1 MSGLVERAWRGM
13 LVAGAAAV
21 LSSMLGCSSSSSTT
35 PQTIEV
41 VPPPVPALTTPISV
55 RVVDAAT
62 GAAVTAQVTITP
74 TGPGASAISNGT
86 ATAGGSLT
94 TTAGAAAVFGTS
106 RAPSTGAPID
116 VTFRASA
123 AGFVAGA
130 ERLVLTAPGEA
141 QATVALIRVV
151 ADVNG
156 NITSL
161 PAGSTGAVVTTPAV
175 PATGV
180 PPAPITVGSAP
191 TGGTTQVTLPT
202 TVAVGSVVAGTFRP
216 AAPGVLR
223 STIISYGVTEQSAA
237 ALPGG
242 AQAAVAGAAA
252 DTTLLPLGL
261 AEIGLTDSAGA
272 AVNTFRSAANP
283 AQPGSIDVV
292 SQIPAS
298 SLKADGTPYVA
309 GDAIDV
315 FTFDDAAGSW
325 SLVANAGGVILS
337 QSGDS
342 LNVRYTVSSLSP
354 KAVGRTRSTCSS
366 TVNLVGRG
374 SDTRSLSVRV
384 SGFRYSETVSTS
396 GSSVSLRV
404 PTGNATITVRD
415 AATGATVGSSSDVNP
430 CGNPSV
436 TISLPTTPVGSL
448 ALTSV
453 EQCAS
458 GTNRRNVPLT
468 YSVLIGGNLV
478 TSGYS
483 GTGSVT
489 LPGLAAGSYSVI
501 ANYRANVANA
511 QQQQLVQTGSVTA
524 NATAAVTFQF
534 DAQCTVVTG
543 TGGG

>member
-1 MSGLVERAWRGM
+1 MGGLVERAWRGV

-41 VPPPVPALTTPISV
+41 VPPPVLALTTPISV
-55 RVVDAAT
+55 RVIDAAT

-94 TTAGAAAVFGTS
+94 TTAGAAVFGTS
-106 RAPSTGAPID
+106 RAPSTGALID

-123 AGFVAGA
+123 SGFVAGA

-141 QATVALIRVV
+141 QATVALTRVV

-216 AAPGVLR
+216 AAPGALR

-242 AQAAVAGAAA
+242 AEAAVAGEAA
-252 DTTLLPLGL
+252 DTTLLALGL
-261 AEIGLTDSAGA
+261 AEISLTDSAGA

-283 AQPGSIDVV
+283 AQPGSIEVV
-292 SQIPAS
+292 SQIPVS

-309 GDAIDV
+309 GDAIDI

-354 KAVGRTRSTCSS
+354 KAVGRTRPTCSS

-384 SGFRYSETVSTS
+384 SGLRYSRTVSTS

-404 PTGNATITVRD
+404 PTGNVTITVRD
-415 AATGATVGSSSDVNP
+415 FTTGTTVGSSSGVNP
-430 CGNPSV
+430 CGSPSV

-448 ALTSV
+448 ALTSF

-468 YSVLIGGNLV
+468 YSVLNGGNLV
-478 TSGYS
+478 ASGYS
-483 GTGSVT
+483 GNGSVT
-489 LPGLAAGSYSVI
+489 LAGLAAGPYSVI
-501 ANYRANVANA
+501 ASYRANVANA